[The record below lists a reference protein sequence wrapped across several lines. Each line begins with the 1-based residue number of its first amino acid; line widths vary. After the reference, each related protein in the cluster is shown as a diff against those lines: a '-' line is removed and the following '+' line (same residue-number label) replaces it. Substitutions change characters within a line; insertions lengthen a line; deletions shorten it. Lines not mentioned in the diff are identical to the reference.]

1 MPTARTEGGVIAVGG
16 KNTHIRKRSLRE
28 RGQALV
34 EFALI
39 VPIFLVLLLGIV
51 DFGWALKS
59 WITVTNA
66 TREGARMGAV
76 GWPLGEYL
84 TDCNDSGADDLT
96 VVGRTCS
103 ALAASVDNVQD
114 VTATCE
120 ERNGVEPCGQ
130 TGDAVVVSMS
140 YGYDFITPLGS
151 FIAGFTKQDCDGT
164 ERDLCI
170 RSTADMR
177 LE

>member
-1 MPTARTEGGVIAVGG
+1 MAVSG
-16 KNTHIRKRSLRE
+16 KNTSIRKRSLRE

-34 EFALI
+34 EFAFI
-39 VPIFLVLLLGIV
+39 VPIFLILLLGIV

-76 GWPLGEYL
+76 GWDLGEFS
-84 TDCNDSGADDLT
+84 DCNDSGADDST

-103 ALAASVDNVQD
+103 ALAASVDNVD
-114 VTATCE
+114 YVTATYE
-120 ERNGVEPCGQ
+120 ERNGVPGDQ
-130 TGDAVVVSMS
+130 TGDSVVVSMS

-151 FIAGFTKQDCDGT
+151 FIGGFTKQDCNGT
-164 ERDLCI
+164 ERDLCM

>member
-1 MPTARTEGGVIAVGG
+1 MVAKLAGR
-16 KNTHIRKRSLRE
+16 HLSRRE

-34 EFALI
+34 EFAL
-39 VPIFLVLLLGIV
+39 VLPIFLILLLGII

-76 GWPLGEYL
+76 GWPLGEYPA
-84 TDCNDSGADDLT
+84 DCNESGADDLT

-103 ALAASVDNVQD
+103 ALAASVENVDD
-114 VTATCE
+114 VTPTCE
-120 ERNGVEPCGQ
+120 ERNGVPDCQ
-130 TGDAVVVSMS
+130 TGDSVVVSMS
-140 YGYDFITPLGS
+140 YGYDFITPLGA
-151 FIAGFTKQDCDGT
+151 FIGGFTRQDCNGT

>member
-1 MPTARTEGGVIAVGG
+1 VHGR
-16 KNTHIRKRSLRE
+16 KSHIRNRSLRE
-28 RGQALV
+28 RGQALL
-34 EFALI
+34 EFAFI
-39 VPIFLVLLLGIV
+39 VPIFLILLLGII

-76 GWPLGEYL
+76 GWALGEYL
-84 TDCNDSGADDLT
+84 TDCNDSDADDLT

-103 ALAASVDNVQD
+103 ALAASVDDVQD

-120 ERNGVEPCGQ
+120 ERNGVPDCQ
-130 TGDAVVVSMS
+130 TGDSVVVSMS

-151 FIAGFTKQDCDGT
+151 FIAGFTKQDCDGVET
-164 ERDLCI
+164 DLCI

-177 LE
+177 ME

>member
-1 MPTARTEGGVIAVGG
+1 VSG
-16 KNTHIRKRSLRE
+16 KNTSIRKRTRRE

-34 EFALI
+34 EFAFI
-39 VPIFLVLLLGIV
+39 VPIFLILLLGIV

-76 GWPLGEYL
+76 GWALGEYP
-84 TDCNDSGADDLT
+84 TDCNDSGADDVT
-96 VVGRTCS
+96 VIGRTCS
-103 ALAASVDNVQD
+103 ALAASVDNVQV

-120 ERNGVEPCGQ
+120 ERNGVPDCQ
-130 TGDAVVVSMS
+130 TGDSVVVSLS
-140 YGYDFITPLGS
+140 YGYDFITPLGTLVGG
-151 FIAGFTKQDCDGT
+151 FIKHDCGGT
-164 ERDLCI
+164 EKDLCL